1 MPFPFA
7 TMQQFNSERKINMNL
22 QKANL
27 IMTAGLASQLPGIMR
42 PEIPQVAMCGRS
54 NVGKS
59 SLINKMLGRKKLAR
73 VSAEPGKTITVN
85 CYDIDSS
92 LYLVD
97 LPGYGYAKRSF
108 SEREKWKKLIDK
120 YFETPGERLYLQ
132 LVDLKVGL
140 TKDDEAMVNFL
151 VSADLPFAVVC
162 TKADKLNKTNRTK
175 NLEAIRNH
183 PLIPEDAEVI
193 AFSSQT
199 GEGVEE
205 LWEIINQFVDFVNG
219 EPVEGL
225 VDAEDAEENRAE

>member
-1 MPFPFA
+1 
-7 TMQQFNSERKINMNL
+7 MNL

-27 IMTAGLASQLPGIMR
+27 IMTAGLPKQLPGIMR

-59 SLINKMLGRKKLAR
+59 SLINKLLGRKKLAR
-73 VSAEPGKTITVN
+73 VSGEPGKTITVN

-108 SEREKWKKLIDK
+108 SEREKWKKLIDR

-140 TKDDEAMVNFL
+140 TKDDEAMVSFL
-151 VSADLPFAVVC
+151 VNSDLPFAVVC
-162 TKADKLNKTNRTK
+162 TKADKLNKTNKMK
-175 NLEAIRNH
+175 NLETIRNH
-183 PLIPEDAEVI
+183 PLIPEDAEVVC
-193 AFSSQT
+193 FSSQT
-199 GEGVEE
+199 GEGVED
-205 LWEIINQFVDFVNG
+205 LWEIINQFVDFVSGN
-219 EPVEGL
+219 PVEGL
-225 VDAEDAEENRAE
+225 EEPEENEAE

>member
-1 MPFPFA
+1 MPL
-7 TMQQFNSERKINMNL
+7 FNSERKINMNI

-27 IMTAGLASQLPGIMR
+27 IMTAGLPKQLPGIMR

-85 CYDIDSS
+85 CYDIDSTV
-92 LYLVD
+92 YLVD

-151 VSADLPFAVVC
+151 VNEDLPFAVVC
-162 TKADKLNKTNRTK
+162 TKADKLNKTNRIK

-183 PLIPEDAEVI
+183 PAIPEDAEVI
-193 AFSSQT
+193 AFSSET
-199 GEGVEE
+199 GEGVDV
-205 LWEIINQFVDFVNG
+205 LWEIINEFVDFVNG
-219 EPVEGL
+219 VPMDEEQAPKQNE
-225 VDAEDAEENRAE
+225 AE

>member
-1 MPFPFA
+1 
-7 TMQQFNSERKINMNL
+7 MNL
-22 QKANL
+22 QKSNL
-27 IMTAGLASQLPGIMR
+27 IMTAGLPSQLPGIMR

-59 SLINKMLGRKKLAR
+59 SLVNKMLGRKKLAR

-151 VSADLPFAVVC
+151 VQEDLPFAVVC

-199 GEGVEE
+199 GEGVED

-219 EPVEGL
+219 VPTDEASDEQ
-225 VDAEDAEENRAE
+225 DEEE